1 MRRIVNNII
10 SVILAIS
17 MILCT
22 NMINVNAQEKSTQ
35 LSKGQYLIINS
46 KKNKLG
52 YFKDGVLVK
61 EFSVATGKSS
71 TPTPQ
76 GKFKVVNKIKN
87 RPYYSGG
94 ISGGSPNN
102 PLGDRWLGLH
112 VGATYGTTYAIHGNN
127 NESSIGKH
135 ISGGCIRM
143 HNSEVRWL
151 FDQISVGAYAIID
164 YSDKSFIQIA
174 SKYGVTLSTSN
185 TESESQNIIN
195 LKKVYKEFTTY
206 NGIDLLNKNS
216 TISNIDDVENILS
229 SKSKYINAYNKL
241 NSNEKNNK
249 NVKEINT
256 NFNRIVE
263 ILEFAQASI
272 RFYNNIS
279 INAEYIFQ
287 DVEWSRRLN
296 THYSDELGTRGKAL
310 KEYNDVVV
318 FETKDNSARIKY
330 LDKIYTES
338 VFFLNAVEYIYNG
351 DIDSAK
357 LALNLVTDSKLN
369 SIISSEIKK
378 QSDIIGHWAESNIKQ
393 AMEDG
398 WIDKSNIFR
407 PNDSITRAEFV
418 KIVNRKFGFNII
430 GHWAES
436 NIKQAMEDGWIDKSN
451 IFRPN
456 DSITRAEFVKIV
468 NRKFGFKD
476 TEDITFTDVD
486 ENSWYYNE
494 VKIAVKA
501 GYING
506 NGDNTFSPNK
516 PITREEVA
524 VIVTSIMNNKQ
535 ENLEKI
541 FQYEDY
547 AMISPWATSSFEGVV
562 SNGYMGVSETH
573 LRPKD
578 KITRSE
584 SIVTLQRVK

>member
-418 KIVNRKFGFNII
+418 KIVNRKFGF
-430 GHWAES
+430 
-436 NIKQAMEDGWIDKSN
+436 
-451 IFRPN
+451 
-456 DSITRAEFVKIV
+456 
-468 NRKFGFKD
+468 KD

>member
-52 YFKDGVLVK
+52 YFKDGVLVR

-143 HNSEVRWL
+143 HNNEVRWL

-229 SKSKYINAYNKL
+229 SKSKYISAYNKL

-249 NVKEINT
+249 DVKEINT
-256 NFNRIVE
+256 NFNRILE

-272 RFYNNIS
+272 RFYNNIT

-357 LALNLVTDSKLN
+357 SVLNLVTDSKLN
-369 SIISSEIKK
+369 SVISSEIKK
-378 QSDIIGHWAESNIKQ
+378 QSDIIGHWAESNINQ

-398 WIDKSNIFR
+398 WIDK
-407 PNDSITRAEFV
+407 T
-418 KIVNRKFGFNII
+418 
-430 GHWAES
+430 
-436 NIKQAMEDGWIDKSN
+436 N

-476 TEDITFTDVD
+476 TEDITFTDID

-501 GYING
+501 RYING

-524 VIVTSIMNNKQ
+524 VIVSSIMNNKQ

-562 SNGYMGVSETH
+562 SNGYMGVAETN